1 MQTPVGK
8 TYLHISV
15 AEMLMV
21 AKWPYQSYTDTGRE
35 DPNQCEQKFLKL
47 LFPFFYHVPFPW
59 KGRGQHAVWK
69 TYNPPWTRI
78 LPSCTKYNPHEPKD
92 NPHELQYNPNEPGP
106 LKTLLLLWE
115 ERCLLHIQLAMLA
128 SFTQSFCTSDHD
140 QPTFSSST
148 EPCCVCVFVPV
159 WGSRSTT

>member
-21 AKWPYQSYTDTGRE
+21 AKWPYQAYTDTGRE

-78 LPSCTKYNPHEPKD
+78 EPLWTKYNPHEPED
-92 NPHELQYNPNEPGP
+92 NPHEWQYNPHEPGP
-106 LKTLLLLWE
+106 LKTMVVAE
-115 ERCLLHIQLAMLA
+115 ESCSLHMQLAMLVL
-128 SFTQSFCTSDHD
+128 FTESLSTAD
-140 QPTFSSST
+140 QPTLNLAW
-148 EPCCVCVFVPV
+148 PLI
-159 WGSRSTT
+159 G